1 MLSSLLNGH
10 NSTVRGGRQSPGSS
24 RKLGTW
30 IKMGQVLCLWSFAS
44 FYVPSPYTFPPLH
57 LYFKDSNLKN
67 NGNASSVG
75 LLYTPVLFPLQAGQ
89 LTVKTNCEIIKY
101 EISWWGWDR
110 GIKKKKTKGR
120 TSIWVNRW
128 EETVVGYLRWEE
140 TVVGLKFCDGFLVFS
155 IKKYWF

>member
-1 MLSSLLNGH
+1 M
-10 NSTVRGGRQSPGSS
+10 RGGRQSPGSS

-30 IKMGQVLCLWSFAS
+30 IKMGQVLCLWSFVS

-67 NGNASSVG
+67 NGNASSTG

-110 GIKKKKTKGR
+110 GIKKKENNGKNFNVSQQMRRNCCRLFKMR
-120 TSIWVNRW
+120 RNCRRSLI
-128 EETVVGYLRWEE
+128 L
-140 TVVGLKFCDGFLVFS
+140 
-155 IKKYWF
+155 